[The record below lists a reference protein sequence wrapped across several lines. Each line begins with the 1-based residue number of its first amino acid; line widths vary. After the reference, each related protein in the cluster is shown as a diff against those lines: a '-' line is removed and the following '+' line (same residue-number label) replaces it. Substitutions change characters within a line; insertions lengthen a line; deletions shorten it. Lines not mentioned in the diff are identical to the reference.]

1 MAASP
6 QNEDLK
12 VVLQCTGCTEE
23 LGDGRP
29 VFTDFETRE
38 GDPETVVRCSD
49 CGKRHSKDSLH
60 ALPADELNEV
70 DVDDSD
76 G

>member
-1 MAASP
+1 MSTTP
-6 QNEDLK
+6 SNEDLK
-12 VVLQCTGCTEE
+12 VVLHCTGCTED

-29 VFTDFETRE
+29 VFTEYETRTS
-38 GDPETVVRCSD
+38 DPDSVVRCGD

-60 ALPADELNEV
+60 ALPEDELERV
-70 DVDDSD
+70 DGDSD